1 MGDEPERGP
10 IEPAPAGVERLLA
23 ELADLRLLL
32 DSDLTIAAAALDAD
46 APGMASQIIGDEHER
61 LNSLQARILRGVTPR
76 PEPAVALVA
85 QRLPLARRFANH
97 LPAGATAALAA
108 AAVAAVVLGGAS
120 VIPTGHGSRP
130 ALAADVANATD
141 SYDAFSRIA
150 TSKTGVA
157 ADVEAA
163 AAALHASLQ
172 PLIDA
177 AGSNPESA
185 QRALELLQAEQL
197 LLLQS
202 KPAGANAILREAHR
216 LVLRLR
222 SQAPSVVPPA
232 ATRPLATASPKPAA
246 KTSAKPTTKAS
257 PSPSPSAS
265 PATKPSPKPKP
276 STSPSPSPSSSPTG
290 IIPGV

>member
-1 MGDEPERGP
+1 MDEQSERGP
-10 IEPAPAGVERLLA
+10 LEPTPGGVERLLA

-46 APGMASQIIGDEHER
+46 APQMASQVLDDEHER
-61 LNSLQARILRGVTPR
+61 LNSLQARILRGVTP
-76 PEPAVALVA
+76 EPARVAPAPIELPQPRSRRLA
-85 QRLPLARRFANH
+85 RLPG
-97 LPAGATAALAA
+97 GAAAALAA
-108 AAVAAVVLGGAS
+108 AAVAAAVLGAS
-120 VIPTGHGSRP
+120 MVPSMHSSHP
-130 ALAADVANATD
+130 ALASDVATATD

-150 TSKTGVA
+150 TSKSGDA
-157 ADVEAA
+157 ADVQAA

-177 AGSNPESA
+177 ADSSPESA

-222 SQAPSVVPPA
+222 KQAPSVVPPA
-232 ATRPLATASPKPAA
+232 ATKPLATSSPKS
-246 KTSAKPTTKAS
+246 TSSAKPVAK
-257 PSPSPSAS
+257 PSPSPTTS
-265 PATKPSPKPKP
+265 PTPSHKPSPKPSP
-276 STSPSPSPSSSPTG
+276 SGSPSSSPSPSSTG
-290 IIPGV
+290 IIPGL